1 MVNLVW
7 TSIIKLADGNTAI
20 RSWLA
25 LLCAGLLVVPR
36 PTEWRHL
43 LPFIITASSLFIISS
58 SCHWTC
64 LPWTTNMIMKAHSQG
79 SKAPRR
85 RGTGKNHSFYR
96 LSRYPSLART
106 CASRQ
111 RSGVVTLVQRF
122 LTLSQHW
129 IAWVLVHGR
138 RQWLVPATGKDIVF
152 SNLIPP
158 IRLPNIL
165 DSAIQKV
172 TTK

>member
-1 MVNLVW
+1 MV
-7 TSIIKLADGNTAI
+7 TP
-20 RSWLA
+20 RFCSWLA
-25 LLCAGLLVVPR
+25 LLCGVLLVAPR
-36 PTEWRHL
+36 PTEWRHV

-58 SCHWTC
+58 SSHWTC
-64 LPWTTNMIMKAHSQG
+64 FPWTTNMIVKAHSQG

-85 RGTGKNHSFYR
+85 RGTGKNRSFYG
-96 LSRYPSLART
+96 LSRYPSLACT

-111 RSGVVTLVQRF
+111 RSGVVTLVQGF

-158 IRLPNIL
+158 IRRPNIL

-172 TTK
+172 TK